1 MKTLGLLGGMSW
13 ESTTAYYQRLNRLAR
28 ERLGGQHS
36 AKLLIWSA
44 DFAPI
49 AAMQAADNWAGA
61 AAVLVDAARRLE
73 AAGADAL
80 LICANTMH
88 LMATEVQAAIDIP
101 LIHVADATAARLKA
115 SGATR
120 PLLLATRFTM
130 ERPFYRERLS
140 ALGVEAVIPRAADRE
155 RLHTIIFDELVQG
168 RFEPAS
174 RAAVAAIAG
183 RAIGENA
190 VDSIVLGC
198 TEFGLLVEPYDFA
211 APLFDTTEIHA
222 RAAMD
227 FALSPGVGQGI
238 GETPNA

>member
-28 ERLGGQHS
+28 ERLGSQHS
-36 AKLLIWSA
+36 AKLLIWSV

-49 AAMQAADNWAGA
+49 AAMQAADDWAGA
-61 AAVLVDAARRLE
+61 TAVLVDAARRLE
-73 AAGADAL
+73 GAGAEAL

-88 LMATEVQAAIDIP
+88 LMAAEVQAAVGIP

-115 SGATR
+115 NGATR

-140 ALGVEAVIPRAADRE
+140 SLGVTAVIPPAPDRQ
-155 RLHTIIFDELVQG
+155 RLHAIIYEELIQG

-174 RAAVAAIAG
+174 RAAVAEIAARAIAEEG
-183 RAIGENA
+183 
-190 VDSIVLGC
+190 VDSVVLGC
-198 TEFGLLVEPYDFA
+198 TEFGLLVEPGDFS

-227 FALSPGVGQGI
+227 FALS
-238 GETPNA
+238 